1 MIRMKYKAIKIVFLS
16 SIFVLSLIFLSFS
29 QVRTELQ
36 SNYTPLIS
44 DTFSYSG
51 TSTNIEFNSQKRIIT
66 NTTTQELLDYF
77 DQVLETNSGEI
88 TNVNLTIDG
97 ITASTIGTSLSIAG
111 ISDTTGSYTKNDTK
125 AYNAGT
131 QVWDNQSSTQNLNPS
146 PFNDSQTVDFNY
158 SLGTV
163 PSSMILGDG
172 MNVYIGM
179 TPMPFGDNGQQGQ
192 GSSCSAQDLMFF
204 TVNDSGQIDVPIF
217 TNISQISLKGIFD
230 ATTFNWTEFDQDNLA
245 YIGNHASDNITWTQ
259 VDIGVISGINPS
271 YSGTEVVLVYQ
282 IEQNF
287 GTGMLEASD
296 SYCPQGSGD
305 FNPFVYFG
313 DLSQLTVVW
322 TDFQQDNRPYTIN
335 GYDYSLTTKTYEGT
349 NQTVRAITVNMSIG
363 DPGSNF
369 YAMVNLTLDLNVSID
384 FEYDINTGFL
394 VEFRTSFSAKI
405 GMSIDSIEI
414 PLGTSGEN
422 GTATMSGMLEA
433 QNNMDFKLTSH
444 SSLYQL
450 PPPTSSTSTST
461 STSTTSSST
470 TTSLTSSST
479 STSNTSSSSSSSN
492 SQSTTQTITTD
503 YPNLIFLLAI
513 PAIAILRRK
522 IKR

>member
-1 MIRMKYKAIKIVFLS
+1 MKYKAIKIVFLS

-259 VDIGVISGINPS
+259 VDIGVISGINPCR
-271 YSGTEVVLVYQ
+271 L
-282 IEQNF
+282 
-287 GTGMLEASD
+287 
-296 SYCPQGSGD
+296 
-305 FNPFVYFG
+305 
-313 DLSQLTVVW
+313 
-322 TDFQQDNRPYTIN
+322 
-335 GYDYSLTTKTYEGT
+335 K
-349 NQTVRAITVNMSIG
+349 
-363 DPGSNF
+363 
-369 YAMVNLTLDLNVSID
+369 
-384 FEYDINTGFL
+384 
-394 VEFRTSFSAKI
+394 
-405 GMSIDSIEI
+405 
-414 PLGTSGEN
+414 
-422 GTATMSGMLEA
+422 
-433 QNNMDFKLTSH
+433 
-444 SSLYQL
+444 
-450 PPPTSSTSTST
+450 
-461 STSTTSSST
+461 
-470 TTSLTSSST
+470 
-479 STSNTSSSSSSSN
+479 
-492 SQSTTQTITTD
+492 
-503 YPNLIFLLAI
+503 
-513 PAIAILRRK
+513 
-522 IKR
+522 